1 MKVTEVKLSLRDKE
15 MLRAYVDI
23 VLDDSLVIRD
33 LRIIHNSRGYFV
45 AMPSQPLRD
54 VRRADTALIAHPI
67 YRRSAAT
74 NRRSCDGGVTGEL
87 SGEVESFHWSA
98 AKLPGI
104 PVA

>member
-1 MKVTEVKLSLRDKE
+1 MNPPGAALRCHIVNPFGTPEINRYLHEVTEVKLSLRDKE

-67 YRRSAAT
+67 YR
-74 NRRSCDGGVTGEL
+74 
-87 SGEVESFHWSA
+87 
-98 AKLPGI
+98 
-104 PVA
+104 

>member
-33 LRIIHNSRGYFV
+33 LRIIHYSRGYFV

-54 VRRADTALIAHPI
+54 GRRADIALIAHPI
-67 YRRSAAT
+67 YR
-74 NRRSCDGGVTGEL
+74 
-87 SGEVESFHWSA
+87 
-98 AKLPGI
+98 
-104 PVA
+104 